1 MLFSMQGCVHI
12 NGPKFSE
19 QGLAFSSEG
28 ATMALLEVRLLHAT
42 MSLQH
47 SMQVPITA
55 QCRWPPYTP
64 NHLFT

>member
-1 MLFSMQGCVHI
+1 MFFPMQSCVHI

-42 MSLQH
+42 MSL
-47 SMQVPITA
+47 
-55 QCRWPPYTP
+55 
-64 NHLFT
+64 